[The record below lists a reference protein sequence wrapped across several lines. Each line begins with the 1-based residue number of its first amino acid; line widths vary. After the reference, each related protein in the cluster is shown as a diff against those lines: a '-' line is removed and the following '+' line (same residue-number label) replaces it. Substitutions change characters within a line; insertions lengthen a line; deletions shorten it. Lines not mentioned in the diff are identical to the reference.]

1 MEKKKWHFAL
11 LEPFD
16 CYTEVM
22 SIVPIFMKFQ
32 FEIPVLKI
40 LCEIPV
46 LKKMPGLSF
55 YTTEFQVKKEAL
67 PSELDI

>member
-1 MEKKKWHFAL
+1 
-11 LEPFD
+11 
-16 CYTEVM
+16 M
-22 SIVPIFMKFQ
+22 SIVPIFMKLQ
-32 FEIPVLKI
+32 FETPVLKI

-46 LKKMPGLSF
+46 LKKMPDLSF